1 MFFEKLFQS
10 VQVFHPTIPDD
21 LFSRSPW
28 QKAAQIDIEEHQRL
42 MDASCLWLYI
52 KPKLKDAISTE
63 YMDKVEEMWLNGYFG
78 STQTKIPIQGDLDF
92 RNLMDN
98 PVKLIN
104 GGNSSYQCTG

>member
-42 MDASCLWLYI
+42 MDAILPLA
-52 KPKLKDAISTE
+52 LHQA
-63 YMDKVEEMWLNGYFG
+63 
-78 STQTKIPIQGDLDF
+78 QAQGCNF
-92 RNLMDN
+92 HR
-98 PVKLIN
+98 IH
-104 GGNSSYQCTG
+104 GQG